1 MLGYVIFLA
10 VLAIF
15 AHNGGLLFLFNQ
27 DMSLYGRV
35 SRLNKWILDL
45 PAIGFW
51 AWSLGVAFLMSMAL
65 GALGFFGIL
74 AGLAA
79 AFFILKDIVAILNV
93 RKDV

>member
-1 MLGYVIFLA
+1 MLGYVIFLV

-15 AHNGGLLFLFNQ
+15 AHNGGLLFLFCQ

-51 AWSLGVAFLMSMAL
+51 SVSLGVAFLLSLAL

-79 AFFILKDIVAILNV
+79 TFFILKDILAVIAV